1 VFRDVRDGGLAA
13 WLAEEGEM
21 TRTRIAFCIAIAL
34 FALLLATGPAVC
46 AGTGKLTLPPEITQA
61 IETMDGGDPDGAIQI
76 ARDFEQAHPENPLG
90 YLLEDEA
97 RWWKIYCGACEIK
110 YGMVNPA
117 KGSKRREDEAYFAI
131 ADKAIRLAESQ
142 IAQSETAELH
152 LYAGIAWALKAQLY
166 GLRGE
171 NRNAAHAGVTARTEF
186 MRTLEL
192 DPQMADAQV
201 GLGLYNYYV
210 DTLSSFVKFL
220 RFFMGIPG
228 GNKAEGIRQLEAGMK
243 DGVLMAAEARFYLA
257 KNLRTYD
264 LQYEQAATV
273 AEPLAAKYPRNPTFL
288 LLLGNLNAELG
299 RNAKAS
305 GYFSAAAGLSI
316 ADPACAARVRE
327 ITNTFLASL
336 H

>member
-1 VFRDVRDGGLAA
+1 MAK
-13 WLAEEGEM
+13 EGEM
-21 TRTRIAFCIAIAL
+21 TRARVAFCVAIAL
-34 FALLLATGPAVC
+34 FALLLATGPAAC
-46 AGTGKLTLPPEITQA
+46 AETEKLTLPPEITQA
-61 IETMDGGDPDGAIQI
+61 MEKMNGGDPDGAIQI
-76 ARDFEQAHPENPLG
+76 AHDFEQAHPENPLG

-117 KGSKRREDEAYFAI
+117 KGNKRREDEAYFAI
-131 ADKAIRLAESQ
+131 ADKAIRLAEAQ

-171 NRNAAHAGVTARTEF
+171 NRNAAHAGVAARTEF
-186 MRTLEL
+186 IRTLEL
-192 DPQMADAQV
+192 DPKMADAQV

-264 LQYEQAATV
+264 LQYEKALAI
-273 AEPLAAKYPRNPTFL
+273 AEPLVAKYPRNPVFL
-288 LLLGNLNAELG
+288 LLLGNLDAELG

-316 ADPACAARVRE
+316 PDPACAARVRE
-327 ITNTFLASL
+327 IANTFLASL
-336 H
+336 HQ